1 MNMKN
6 NPKVSVIIPTIGR
19 ESLIEALESVLN
31 QTYKNLEII
40 ITDDTEEGKVRAKI
54 EKYLSDPRIKY
65 VINKKYKH
73 GPTGNKNNGLD
84 QITGEYFTFLD
95 DDDVLFPNAIE
106 ELLNCALKGN
116 YGMVFA
122 NCVDNVKR
130 EFTGKHYGKSEEVY
144 YKDMLCGKYEGEY
157 FGINK
162 TSLLG
167 KDRFN
172 EECWGGEN
180 LLWMKLWKR
189 AEKGFY
195 LHKPLRVYSVSNP
208 DRVTFVMFKEAKR
221 SYLNY
226 YLYLKSFG
234 EDIFNSCPN
243 TFIRVLIPGFVFASL
258 TDKKREMLKLIFN
271 FRIYR
276 YFTFYLY
283 ALPWILF
290 CLVAPKILIKFV
302 WAKATPLKKTIKNL
316 ILPRGK

>member
-1 MNMKN
+1 MERNN

-40 ITDDTEEGKVRAKI
+40 ITDDTEDGRARAKI
-54 EKYLSDPRIKY
+54 EKYLTDSRIKY
-65 VINKKYKH
+65 VINTKYKH
-73 GPTGNKNNGLD
+73 GPAGNKNNGLD

-95 DDDVLFPNAIE
+95 DDDVLFLNAIE

-116 YGMVFA
+116 YGIVFA
-122 NCVDNVKR
+122 NCIDNVKK
-130 EFTGKHYGKSEEVY
+130 EFTGRHYGKNEEVP

-172 EECWGGEN
+172 EECWGGES

-195 LHKPLRVYSVSNP
+195 LHKSLRIYSVTTP
-208 DRVTFVMFKEAKR
+208 DAVSKFYIQKAKR
-221 SYLNY
+221 VYLNY
-226 YLYLKSFG
+226 VLFLEEFG
-234 EDIFNSCPN
+234 KEIIEECPKV
-243 TFIRVLIPGFVFASL
+243 FIRHSLMGIYFSRLAGKYNEVIKLCFRSVKAYPKLFVFPL
-258 TDKKREMLKLIFN
+258 FWTI
-271 FRIYR
+271 
-276 YFTFYLY
+276 
-283 ALPWILF
+283 F
-290 CLVAPKILIKFV
+290 CLGMPKFLVIKTYENFLR
-302 WAKATPLKKTIKNL
+302 KFKEKIKKFLSK
-316 ILPRGK
+316 K